1 MKFIVLGHA
10 TKDTEAGVLASS
22 EEFEKMGKFIEE
34 LVKAGVFVAGEGLL
48 PSSKGAR
55 ITFGSAGK
63 TSIKNGPFT
72 ESKELIAGFSIIQ
85 VKSLDEAIAW
95 MSRAPSP
102 AGTTLESFTVPS
114 VRPSCMMECNAPNQR
129 TGVNCGLS
137 MAFALGEV
145 DAVKRIRQ
153 EKKSLARIQ
162 TLTRQRQAEA
172 G

>member
-10 TKDTEAGVLASS
+10 NKDTEAGVLPSS

-34 LVKAGVFVAGEGLL
+34 LVRAGVFVAGEGLL

-63 TSIKNGPFT
+63 TSIRNGPFT

-102 AGTTLESFTVPS
+102 EGSTLE
-114 VRPSCMMECNAPNQR
+114 
-129 TGVNCGLS
+129 
-137 MAFALGEV
+137 
-145 DAVKRIRQ
+145 IRQ
-153 EKKSLARIQ
+153 LFSDDDFASVDPTGELREQDAKLREQATKQHGKS
-162 TLTRQRQAEA
+162 
-172 G
+172 

>member
-10 TKDTEAGVLASS
+10 NQDTEAGVVPSA
-22 EEFEKMGKFIEE
+22 EEFVKMGQFQEE
-34 LVKAGVFVAGEGLL
+34 LVKAGVLVAGEGLQ

-55 ITFGSAGK
+55 ITFGKDGK

-102 AGTTLESFTVPS
+102 EGTTLE
-114 VRPSCMMECNAPNQR
+114 
-129 TGVNCGLS
+129 
-137 MAFALGEV
+137 
-145 DAVKRIRQ
+145 IRQ
-153 EKKSLARIQ
+153 LFSDEDFAPVDPTGELREQDAKLRARADEQ
-162 TLTRQRQAEA
+162 HGR